1 MNHMTRDLHLFTMR
15 FPNGMGEAY
24 LENELPVLAQR
35 FRTVTLL
42 PLFSDAKGQRP
53 LPANVAVKYVV
64 SDPYASASVLSK
76 LQYRAL
82 MSEVMGEIRKS
93 APSLWVFARRWPLEI
108 RPRLSQAL
116 QRALALKHAFAHGH
130 LSKEAV
136 LYSYWAYDWPIA
148 LGLLKRMDP
157 ALRFLTRMHGFDLYA
172 ERSPDGWSA
181 FRDFVMRSA
190 DAVYV
195 PSQAGLDHLQETAA
209 EHAHKVV
216 LSRMGTTDHGLAPWS
231 PSGTLRIVSCSN
243 LFALKRVD
251 LLVSALKL
259 LQLPVHWTH
268 FGEGPERQRLDDVLE
283 DLPPNVTTDF
293 RGATPNAEIMQWY
306 KTNPVDLF
314 VHLSSSEG
322 GVPVALQEA
331 ASFGIPL
338 LGADAGGVREIIDS
352 HTGFLLE
359 VDPVAERV
367 AEVLRKFS
375 YGDADVM
382 AFREGVRARW
392 ADGFRAQDNFGK
404 LCDRLMAV

>member
-1 MNHMTRDLHLFTMR
+1 MSARDLHLFTMR
-15 FPNGMGEAY
+15 FPGGMGEAY

-35 FRTVTLL
+35 FGTVTLL
-42 PLFSDAKGQRP
+42 PLFGDAQGQRP
-53 LPANVAVKYVV
+53 LPSNVAVKYAVPNPY
-64 SDPYASASVLSK
+64 DPASFISK
-76 LQYRAL
+76 LRYRAL
-82 MSEVMGEIRKS
+82 AAEVTKEIRKS

-116 QRALALKHAFAHGH
+116 QRALALKAAFEKGH
-130 LSKEAV
+130 LRRDAV

-157 ALRFLTRMHGFDLYA
+157 RIRFVTRMHGFDLYA
-172 ERSPDGWSA
+172 ERSPDGWSS

-190 DAVYV
+190 DTVHV
-195 PSQAGLDHLQETAA
+195 PSQAGLDHLRGTAA

-216 LSRMGTTDHGLAPWS
+216 LSRMGTRDHGLAPWS
-231 PSGTLRIVSCSN
+231 PDKTLRIVSCSN

-251 LLVSALKL
+251 LLVAALKL
-259 LQLPVHWTH
+259 LDMPAQWTH
-268 FGEGPERQRLDDVLE
+268 FGEGPERERLDDVVKG
-283 DLPPNVTTDF
+283 LPANVTTDF
-293 RGATPNAEIMQWY
+293 RGATPNAEVIAWY
-306 KTNPVDLF
+306 KANAVDMF

-338 LGADAGGVREIIDS
+338 LGTDAGGVREIIDS

-359 VDPVAERV
+359 VDPTAERV
-367 AEVLRKFS
+367 AQVLRKFS
-375 YGDADVM
+375 YGNADVM

-392 ADGFRAQDNFGK
+392 AEGFRAEANFGK
-404 LCDRLMAV
+404 LCDRLLAS